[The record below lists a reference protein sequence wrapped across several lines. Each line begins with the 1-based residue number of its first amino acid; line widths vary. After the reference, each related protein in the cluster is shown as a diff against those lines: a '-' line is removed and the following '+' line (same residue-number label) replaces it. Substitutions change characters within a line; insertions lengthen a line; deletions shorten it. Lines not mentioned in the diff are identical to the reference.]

1 MRSPATASRV
11 VGSALLA
18 AVVVFACSLATSD
31 DIPRLQL
38 YAQALYFAVAA
49 AGLNL
54 LTGYNGQVSIGH
66 GAFFGIGA
74 FTSAILVKEHGWEFL
89 PTMPVAALFAAV
101 VGVLVGF
108 PALRVRGLYLALVTL
123 GLATIFPDVIKRFFD
138 ESGQGQVT
146 VRSRLLRAPE
156 WWPAGIGDRYQWAYV
171 VTLIVTVGAFVLSAV
186 VVRLRFGRALVAV
199 RDHEA
204 AAATLGINP
213 AVVKLGAFGV
223 SAAYAGVAGSLSVL
237 VLGNAEANKATTFNQ
252 SILFLIAVVVG
263 GTATVVGPLVGG
275 WFVVMLQDQVNKFAE
290 SPDRL
295 LGLPVPGPVEDF
307 VRGKAVL
314 TPAIFGILL
323 VVSMYLLPDGIV
335 GATRRGWNRAWGAA
349 AKRRSTISDPA
360 RGGPDQ
366 QRKEDPS

>member
-1 MRSPATASRV
+1 VRTRASVGRWVTAV
-11 VGSALLA
+11 LLGFA
-18 AVVVFACSLATSD
+18 FVYACSLATSD

-38 YAQALYFAVAA
+38 VAQALYFAVAA

-74 FTSAILVKEHGWEFL
+74 FTSAILIKDHGWEYL
-89 PTMPVAALFAAV
+89 PTLPVAAVLAAV

-108 PALRVRGLYLALVTL
+108 PALRVKGLYLALVTL

-171 VTLIVTVGAFVLSAV
+171 LTLVLTVAAFVVAAII
-186 VVRLRFGRALVAV
+186 VRLRFGRALVAV

-204 AAATLGINP
+204 AATTLGIDP
-213 AVVKLGAFGV
+213 ARVKLGAFGL
-223 SAAYAGVAGSLSVL
+223 SAAYAGLAGSLSVL
-237 VLGNAEANKATTFNQ
+237 VLGNAEANKATTFNL

-263 GTATVVGPLVGG
+263 GTATVLGPLVGG
-275 WFVVMLQDQVNKFAE
+275 WFVVMLQDQVNAFAE
-290 SPDRL
+290 RPDRL

-307 VRGKAVL
+307 VRGKTVL
-314 TPAIFGILL
+314 TPAIFGIVL

-335 GATRRGWNRAWGAA
+335 GASRRGWNRAWAA
-349 AKRRSTISDPA
+349 AQRRRNSAPTPASDRSDP
-360 RGGPDQ
+360 
-366 QRKEDPS
+366 QRKDRT